1 VSDDPEPPD
10 ELDDQVDDPDDPGQ
24 IDDPDEVD
32 EPDNPDDV
40 ERQIDD
46 PDEVDEPDNPDNVER
61 QIERVRA
68 WVDESDHVVVL
79 TGAGISTDS
88 GIPDFRGPD
97 GVWTRD
103 PEAEKRATLQ
113 HYMADPQVRRR
124 AWRDRLEHPAW
135 TAEPNAGH
143 RAITE
148 LERRGKLDRVI
159 TQNVDGLQQAAGTDP
174 ARVIEVHGTVHDV
187 VCMSCGERAPMQRAL
202 DRVRAGEADPHCRT
216 CGGILKSATIS
227 FGQNLVPTDIEA
239 ASSAARRA
247 DLLLAVGSTLA
258 VYPVADVV
266 PVARMSGARIV
277 IVNASETAMD
287 HLADVVLRG
296 SISDL
301 LPRLVAG

>member
-10 ELDDQVDDPDDPGQ
+10 ELDDQVDDQVDDPDDPGQ

-32 EPDNPDDV
+32 DL
-40 ERQIDD
+40 
-46 PDEVDEPDNPDNVER
+46 ER

-88 GIPDFRGPD
+88 GIPDFRGPN

-143 RAITE
+143 RAITD

-174 ARVIEVHGTVHDV
+174 ARVIEVHGTVHEV
-187 VCMSCGERAPMQRAL
+187 VCMSCDERAPMERAL

-239 ASSAARRA
+239 AASAARRA

-277 IVNASETAMD
+277 ILNGSETAMD

-296 SISDL
+296 SISEL
-301 LPRLVAG
+301 LPRLVAR

>member
-10 ELDDQVDDPDDPGQ
+10 ELDDQVDDQVDDPDDPGQ
-24 IDDPDEVD
+24 IDHPDEVD
-32 EPDNPDDV
+32 DL
-40 ERQIDD
+40 ERQID
-46 PDEVDEPDNPDNVER
+46 
-61 QIERVRA
+61 RVRA

-88 GIPDFRGPD
+88 GIPDFRGPN

-143 RAITE
+143 RAITD

-174 ARVIEVHGTVHDV
+174 ARVIEVHGTVHEV
-187 VCMSCGERAPMQRAL
+187 VCMSCDERAPMERAL

-227 FGQNLVPTDIEA
+227 FGQNLVPTDIEGA
-239 ASSAARRA
+239 ASAARRA

-296 SISDL
+296 SISEL
-301 LPRLVAG
+301 LPQLVAR

>member
-1 VSDDPEPPD
+1 VSDDPEQPD
-10 ELDDQVDDPDDPGQ
+10 ELDDHDVPDDAEDVDPGE
-24 IDDPDEVD
+24 IDDPDEVG
-32 EPDNPDDV
+32 
-40 ERQIDD
+40 RQID
-46 PDEVDEPDNPDNVER
+46 
-61 QIERVRA
+61 RVRA
-68 WVDESDHVVVL
+68 WIDESEHVVVL

-124 AWRDRLEHPAW
+124 AWRDRLEHAAW

-187 VCMSCGERAPMQRAL
+187 VCMSCDERAPMQRAL

-227 FGQNLVPTDIEA
+227 FGQKLVPTDIEA

-247 DLLLAVGSTLA
+247 DLLVAVGSTLA

-266 PVARMSGARIV
+266 PVARTSGARIV
-277 IVNASETAMD
+277 IVNGSETAMD

-296 SISDL
+296 SISEL
-301 LPRLVAG
+301 LPRLVAR

>member
-1 VSDDPEPPD
+1 VSRVRDDPEQPD
-10 ELDDQVDDPDDPGQ
+10 ELDDHDVPDDAEDVDPGEL
-24 IDDPDEVD
+24 DDPDEVG
-32 EPDNPDDV
+32 
-40 ERQIDD
+40 RQID
-46 PDEVDEPDNPDNVER
+46 
-61 QIERVRA
+61 RVRA
-68 WVDESDHVVVL
+68 WIDESEHVVVL

-113 HYMADPQVRRR
+113 HYMADPQIRRR

-135 TAEPNAGH
+135 AAEPNAGH
-143 RAITE
+143 RAITD
-148 LERRGKLDRVI
+148 LEQRGKLDRVI

-174 ARVIEVHGTVHDV
+174 ARVIEVHGTVHEV
-187 VCMSCGERAPMQRAL
+187 VCMSCDERAPMERAL

-227 FGQNLVPTDIEA
+227 FGQNLVPSDIEA
-239 ASSAARRA
+239 AASAARRA

-277 IVNASETAMD
+277 ILNGSETAMD

-296 SISDL
+296 SISEL
-301 LPRLVAG
+301 LPRLVAR

>member
-1 VSDDPEPPD
+1 MSRVSDDPDRPD
-10 ELDDQVDDPDDPGQ
+10 ELDDPDDDPG
-24 IDDPDEVD
+24 EL
-32 EPDNPDDV
+32 
-40 ERQIDD
+40 ERQID
-46 PDEVDEPDNPDNVER
+46 
-61 QIERVRA
+61 RVRA
-68 WVDESDHVVVL
+68 WVDESEHVVVL

-88 GIPDFRGPD
+88 GIPDLRGPT
-97 GVWTRD
+97 GVWNRE

-143 RAITE
+143 RAITD

-159 TQNVDGLQQAAGTDP
+159 TQNVDGLHQAAGTDP
-174 ARVIEVHGTVHDV
+174 ARVIEVHGTVHEV
-187 VCMSCGERAPMQRAL
+187 VCMSCDERAPMQRAL

-239 ASSAARRA
+239 AASAARRA

-277 IVNASETAMD
+277 IVNGAETAMD

-301 LPRLVAG
+301 LARLVAE

>member
-1 VSDDPEPPD
+1 MSRVSGDPEQAD
-10 ELDDQVDDPDDPGQ
+10 ELGRRPRRADDAH
-24 IDDPDEVD
+24 
-32 EPDNPDDV
+32 EPDV
-40 ERQIDD
+40 E
-46 PDEVDEPDNPDNVER
+46 

-88 GIPDFRGPD
+88 GIPDFRGPK

-113 HYMADPQVRRR
+113 HYMADPQIRRR
-124 AWRDRLEHPAW
+124 AWRDRLEHAAW
-135 TAEPNAGH
+135 AAEPNAGH
-143 RAITE
+143 RAINE
-148 LERRGKLDRVI
+148 LEQRGKLDRVI

-174 ARVIEVHGTVHDV
+174 ARVIEVHGTVHEV
-187 VCMSCGERAPMQRAL
+187 MCMSCGERAPMQRAL
-202 DRVRAGEADPHCRT
+202 DRVQAGEADPHCRT

-227 FGQNLVPTDIEA
+227 FGQNLVPSDIEA
-239 ASSAARRA
+239 AASAARRA

-266 PVARMSGARIV
+266 PAARMSGARIV
-277 IVNASETAMD
+277 IVNGSETAMD

-301 LPRLVAG
+301 LPKLVAG